1 MKQLARMLRKNQTDA
16 ERQIWKHL
24 RNRGLAGYKFRR
36 QYSVGPCIV
45 DFVCLER
52 WLVIELDGGQHME
65 QQQKDERRTA
75 SLESHGFRVVRFW
88 NNDVLHS
95 TESVLN
101 AILEALIAPS
111 SPALLPE
118 GEGCNVSDHE

>member
-1 MKQLARMLRKNQTDA
+1 L
-16 ERQIWKHL
+16 
-24 RNRGLAGYKFRR
+24 
-36 QYSVGPCIV
+36 VGPCIV